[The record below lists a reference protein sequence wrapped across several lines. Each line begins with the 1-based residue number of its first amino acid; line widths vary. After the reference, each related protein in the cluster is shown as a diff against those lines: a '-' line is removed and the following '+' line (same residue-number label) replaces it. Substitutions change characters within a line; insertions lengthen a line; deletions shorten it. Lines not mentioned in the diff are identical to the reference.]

1 VKQLNYIL
9 LLLFITFLTAC
20 NSKEEQKKTTNSCLQ
35 EYERYSEIISNYQ
48 VEISDIVKH
57 QGCEVI
63 PIYASILK
71 TKKLDKNPNMMKQLV
86 TLFTVNKYFST
97 LVFDN
102 SMIREM
108 ILNNILNDK
117 FIENFTYLEKKK
129 LHKKEIKEIKEDI
142 DYLNYTLLASLYAQN
157 KKESLELY
165 SKIKSS
171 ISIELMPSFIL
182 ILSSVE
188 DKYTFEEL
196 LKNFTFLAKKLS
208 TDELKTLTQYPQYFI
223 YFLYP
228 KQESLAIETISSS
241 QLKKIQQAFQKRVIY
256 VYHEMFEKYRYTKGI
271 SQIDYALL
279 TVHNIYPYLLK
290 SYQVNEN
297 GFKKLFHR
305 LVYKGYILSLFKED
319 KCSQSSKENFAVFGK
334 GNIESGV
341 KLLREEKELVSTLF
355 SEFKSQE
362 YSIMSFFYV
371 ANLYAELD
379 TKGWNIFKELLE
391 TLPYEYD
398 NKIVFIQ
405 RIERAGYFRN
415 IVTIKDY
422 KSHIDASYGDSNP
435 KYKYV
440 LLTPY
445 PSQTNRTLFETV
457 LNTNISDESLQRS
470 LVDLIGKDKNE
481 LEKHEF
487 TRSEKFFGNID
498 RLDTTLTVASVAL
511 APFTGGASLAYVASN
526 FGNFTSKKIIS
537 QILKKVTNQKI
548 HLKFDTGMHRNG
560 LKIEKIDTT
569 DLNIVGIMTHFRSAD
584 ELSCEQFCQQKQW
597 QKVKEIYKDKDVLY
611 HSGNSATVLRAE
623 NYEDD
628 FARCGISIY
637 GYEEMHGSFGEF
649 DLKPVMSLY
658 GEKISTRELKKG
670 DRVGY
675 GGVGV
680 VLHDSMV
687 STYDIGYGD
696 GFFRHDGKS
705 ELLLD
710 GKKVV
715 GRISMD
721 SISLLGDDDKVC
733 LIGDAK
739 MIARKFNTI
748 SYDVLVKLNSSIS
761 REVV

>member
-1 VKQLNYIL
+1 MKKLIYIL

-20 NSKEEQKKTTNSCLQ
+20 NSKEEQKKTMNSCVQ
-35 EYERYSEIISNYQ
+35 EYEEYSEIISNYQ

-63 PIYASILK
+63 PIYASIIK
-71 TKKLDKNPNMMKQLV
+71 TKKLDILDKLDENPNMMKQLV
-86 TLFTVNKYFST
+86 TLFMVNKHFST
-97 LVFDN
+97 LVFNN

-108 ILNNILNDK
+108 ILNNSLNDK

-157 KKESLELY
+157 KKESSELY

-208 TDELKTLTQYPQYFI
+208 TDELKILTQYPQYFI

-228 KQESLAIETISSS
+228 KQESLSIETISSS
-241 QLKKIQQAFQKRVIY
+241 QLKKIQQTFQKRVIY
-256 VYHEMFEKYRYTKGI
+256 VYHEMFEKYRYKKGI

-279 TVHNIYPYLLK
+279 TVQNIYPYLLK

-371 ANLYAELD
+371 ANLYSELD

-445 PSQTNRTLFETV
+445 PSQTNTTLFDTV

-470 LVDLIGKDKNE
+470 LVDLIGKNKKE

-498 RLDTTLTVASVAL
+498 RLDTTLTIASVAF

-526 FGNFTSKKIIS
+526 
-537 QILKKVTNQKI
+537 
-548 HLKFDTGMHRNG
+548 
-560 LKIEKIDTT
+560 
-569 DLNIVGIMTHFRSAD
+569 
-584 ELSCEQFCQQKQW
+584 
-597 QKVKEIYKDKDVLY
+597 
-611 HSGNSATVLRAE
+611 
-623 NYEDD
+623 
-628 FARCGISIY
+628 
-637 GYEEMHGSFGEF
+637 
-649 DLKPVMSLY
+649 
-658 GEKISTRELKKG
+658 
-670 DRVGY
+670 
-675 GGVGV
+675 
-680 VLHDSMV
+680 
-687 STYDIGYGD
+687 
-696 GFFRHDGKS
+696 
-705 ELLLD
+705 
-710 GKKVV
+710 V
-715 GRISMD
+715 GRIATEKLVSKVLKEGIKKSITTENLKNIYKISKLED
-721 SISLLGDDDKVC
+721 SSVSKIVKIIKHVRKGIKKLEKESTKSHVERIVNDDFDNFFLYNNIKIKKIC
-733 LIGDAK
+733 K
-739 MIARKFNTI
+739 
-748 SYDVLVKLNSSIS
+748 
-761 REVV
+761 

>member
-1 VKQLNYIL
+1 LTLNNFIFLLQILLVDDRVALSLKKIDFIIEVKLRKLIHIL
-9 LLLFITFLTAC
+9 LLFFITFLTAC
-20 NSKEEQKKTTNSCLQ
+20 SSEEEQKKTTNSCVQ
-35 EYERYSEIISNYQ
+35 EYEQYSEIISNYQ

-63 PIYASILK
+63 PIYASIIK
-71 TKKLDKNPNMMKQLV
+71 TKKLDILDKLDKNPNMLKQLV
-86 TLFTVNKYFST
+86 TLFTINKNFSN
-97 LVFDN
+97 LVFNNFTIRDN
-102 SMIREM
+102 
-108 ILNNILNDK
+108 ILNNILNEN

-142 DYLNYTLLASLYAQN
+142 NYLNYTLLASLYAQN

-188 DKYTFEEL
+188 NKYTFEGL
-196 LKNFTFLAKKLS
+196 LENFTFLAKKLS
-208 TDELKTLTQYPQYFI
+208 TDELKRLTQYPQYFI

-228 KQESLAIETISSS
+228 KQESLAIETISTS

-271 SQIDYALL
+271 SQIDYAFL
-279 TVHNIYPYLLK
+279 TVQNIYPYLLK
-290 SYQVNEN
+290 AYQVNEN

-371 ANLYAELD
+371 ANLYSELD

-415 IVTIKDY
+415 IVIKKDY
-422 KSHIDASYGDSNP
+422 KSYINASYGDSNP

-445 PSQTNRTLFETV
+445 PSQTNTTLFDTV
-457 LNTNISDESLQRS
+457 LNTNISDKSLQRS
-470 LVDLIGKDKNE
+470 LVDLIGKNKKE

-498 RLDTTLTVASVAL
+498 RLDTTLTIASVAF
-511 APFTGGASLAYVASN
+511 APFTGGTSLAYVASN
-526 FGNFTSKKIIS
+526 LGNFTSKKIIS
-537 QILKKVTNQKI
+537 QILKKVTNQSIKNTKYI
-548 HLKFDTGMHRNG
+548 VKFSD
-560 LKIEKIDTT
+560 IP
-569 DLNIVGIMTHFRSAD
+569 
-584 ELSCEQFCQQKQW
+584 
-597 QKVKEIYKDKDVLY
+597 QKVFSLEKTIGYVGTSLKGVKKL
-611 HSGNSATVLRAE
+611 E
-623 NYEDD
+623 NEFIINIKSPVEGILNDD
-628 FARCGISIY
+628 FVN
-637 GYEEMHGSFGEF
+637 FF
-649 DLKPVMSLY
+649 LY
-658 GEKISTRELKKG
+658 NNVKIKK
-670 DRVGY
+670 
-675 GGVGV
+675 
-680 VLHDSMV
+680 
-687 STYDIGYGD
+687 IC
-696 GFFRHDGKS
+696 K
-705 ELLLD
+705 
-710 GKKVV
+710 
-715 GRISMD
+715 
-721 SISLLGDDDKVC
+721 
-733 LIGDAK
+733 
-739 MIARKFNTI
+739 
-748 SYDVLVKLNSSIS
+748 
-761 REVV
+761 

>member
-1 VKQLNYIL
+1 MSYIKISRANFYHNL
-9 LLLFITFLTAC
+9 DFLSKKLG
-20 NSKEEQKKTTNSCLQ
+20 SKEKLAVVLKDNAYGHGLKLIANLSC
-35 EYERYSEIISNYQ
+35 EYGIKRA
-48 VEISDIVKH
+48 IVKT
-57 QGCEVI
+57 EDEALLI
-63 PIYASILK
+63 EE
-71 TKKLDKNPNMMKQLV
+71 
-86 TLFTVNKYFST
+86 LFE
-97 LVFDN
+97 D
-102 SMIREM
+102 II
-108 ILNNILNDK
+108 ILN
-117 FIENFTYLEKKK
+117 
-129 LHKKEIKEIKEDI
+129 
-142 DYLNYTLLASLYAQN
+142 
-157 KKESLELY
+157 
-165 SKIKSS
+165 
-171 ISIELMPSFIL
+171 PSFSIYK
-182 ILSSVE
+182 
-188 DKYTFEEL
+188 D
-196 LKNFTFLAKKLS
+196 NF
-208 TDELKTLTQYPQYFI
+208 
-223 YFLYP
+223 
-228 KQESLAIETISSS
+228 
-241 QLKKIQQAFQKRVIY
+241 
-256 VYHEMFEKYRYTKGI
+256 
-271 SQIDYALL
+271 
-279 TVHNIYPYLLK
+279 
-290 SYQVNEN
+290 
-297 GFKKLFHR
+297 
-305 LVYKGYILSLFKED
+305 
-319 KCSQSSKENFAVFGK
+319 
-334 GNIESGV
+334 
-341 KLLREEKELVSTLF
+341 
-355 SEFKSQE
+355 
-362 YSIMSFFYV
+362 
-371 ANLYAELD
+371 
-379 TKGWNIFKELLE
+379 
-391 TLPYEYD
+391 
-398 NKIVFIQ
+398 
-405 RIERAGYFRN
+405 
-415 IVTIKDY
+415 
-422 KSHIDASYGDSNP
+422 
-435 KYKYV
+435 
-440 LLTPY
+440 
-445 PSQTNRTLFETV
+445 
-457 LNTNISDESLQRS
+457 S
-470 LVDLIGKDKNE
+470 LVIN
-481 LEKHEF
+481 
-487 TRSEKFFGNID
+487 
-498 RLDTTLTVASVAL
+498 
-511 APFTGGASLAYVASN
+511 SL
-526 FGNFTSKKIIS
+526 S
-537 QILKKVTNQKI
+537 QLKKVTNQKI

>member
-1 VKQLNYIL
+1 LTLNNFIFLLQILLVDDRVALSLKKINFIIEVKLRKLIHIL
-9 LLLFITFLTAC
+9 LLFFITFLTAC
-20 NSKEEQKKTTNSCLQ
+20 SSEEEQKKTTNSCVQ
-35 EYERYSEIISNYQ
+35 EYEQYSEIISNYQ

-63 PIYASILK
+63 PIYASIIK
-71 TKKLDKNPNMMKQLV
+71 TKKLDILDKLDENPNMMKQLV
-86 TLFTVNKYFST
+86 TLFMVNKHFST
-97 LVFDN
+97 LVFNN

-108 ILNNILNDK
+108 ILNNSLNDK

-157 KKESLELY
+157 KKESSELY

-208 TDELKTLTQYPQYFI
+208 TDELKILTQYPQYFI

-228 KQESLAIETISSS
+228 KQESLSIETISSS
-241 QLKKIQQAFQKRVIY
+241 QLKKIQQTFQKRVIY
-256 VYHEMFEKYRYTKGI
+256 VYHEMFEKYRYKKGI

-279 TVHNIYPYLLK
+279 TVQNIYPYLLK

-371 ANLYAELD
+371 ANLYSELD

-415 IVTIKDY
+415 IVIKKDY
-422 KSHIDASYGDSNP
+422 KSYINASYGDSNP

-445 PSQTNRTLFETV
+445 PSQMNTTLFDTV

-470 LVDLIGKDKNE
+470 LVNLIGKNKNE

-487 TRSEKFFGNID
+487 TRSEKIFGNID
-498 RLDTTLTVASVAL
+498 RLDKTLTVASVAL

-537 QILKKVTNQKI
+537 QILKKVTNQSIKNTKYI
-548 HLKFDTGMHRNG
+548 VKFSD
-560 LKIEKIDTT
+560 IP
-569 DLNIVGIMTHFRSAD
+569 
-584 ELSCEQFCQQKQW
+584 
-597 QKVKEIYKDKDVLY
+597 QKVFSLEKTIGYVGTSLKGVKKL
-611 HSGNSATVLRAE
+611 E
-623 NYEDD
+623 NEFIINIKSPVEGILNDD
-628 FARCGISIY
+628 FVN
-637 GYEEMHGSFGEF
+637 FF
-649 DLKPVMSLY
+649 LY
-658 GEKISTRELKKG
+658 NNVKIKK
-670 DRVGY
+670 
-675 GGVGV
+675 
-680 VLHDSMV
+680 
-687 STYDIGYGD
+687 IC
-696 GFFRHDGKS
+696 K
-705 ELLLD
+705 
-710 GKKVV
+710 
-715 GRISMD
+715 
-721 SISLLGDDDKVC
+721 
-733 LIGDAK
+733 
-739 MIARKFNTI
+739 
-748 SYDVLVKLNSSIS
+748 
-761 REVV
+761 